1 MTTKEEANI
10 INKKY
15 QSLLGGDDYRDD
27 IKNIVDTYF
36 YKKSLKYSDMIISN
50 IPPDMIN
57 QIMNEEIEGKILKR
71 NVLFFN
77 DVYSIIT
84 LVDNGEW
91 KFITK
96 NFIRK
101 YGNLDCVPLALFKYK
116 DGIIDLGIVGL

>member
-15 QSLLGGDDYRDD
+15 ESLIGGDDYRED
-27 IKNIVDTYF
+27 IRNLLDTYLH
-36 YKKSLKYSDMIISN
+36 KKSLKYNNIIVSN
-50 IPPDMIN
+50 IPPDMMN
-57 QIMNEEIEGKILKR
+57 QIMNEEISGKILKR
-71 NVLFFN
+71 NVLFLSN
-77 DVYSIIT
+77 KYSIIT
-84 LVDNGEW
+84 LVEDGEW

-96 NFIRK
+96 NIIRK

>member
-10 INKKY
+10 INRKY